1 MLTSPNISVPAED
14 RYTVCYEFLMSW
26 QEWKA
31 NLLFCFFFFYW
42 QWGFKG
48 EEGANTAH
56 KLWSAKLRETFW
68 IPLKCEKIEFK
79 FDVVS

>member
-1 MLTSPNISVPAED
+1 MTRMESKFA
-14 RYTVCYEFLMSW
+14 FL
-26 QEWKA
+26 
-31 NLLFCFFFFYW
+31 LFFFFDW
-42 QWGFKG
+42 QWGFGG

-56 KLWSAKLRETFW
+56 KLLSAKLCETFW